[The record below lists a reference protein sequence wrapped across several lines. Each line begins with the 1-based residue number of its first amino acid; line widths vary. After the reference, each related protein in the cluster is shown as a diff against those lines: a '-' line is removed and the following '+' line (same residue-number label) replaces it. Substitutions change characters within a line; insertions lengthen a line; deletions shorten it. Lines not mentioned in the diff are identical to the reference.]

1 MRGNKWMRFSVLSSL
16 RQSTHFNWL
25 IHSWSCNPRKT
36 AAGRRSRMWG
46 DDCTCSAHLQKG
58 HVDEIS
64 SDTFTQ
70 NASKHQVP
78 LGVLNFVWWCHM
90 ITARGLEWLFCD
102 SSTLPLA
109 VTFWVV
115 SALKAPTNTWDQLR
129 QQAGNCW
136 PLPKPVFRS
145 SIYSGG
151 SSGSQ
156 DSPEAY
162 NIIYTANAINAHVDH
177 CYMGSFPMEMCQQ
190 YGTAPSWP
198 NSKEQKWLLQWC
210 LQWHIK
216 STLTQIY
223 ERS

>member
-1 MRGNKWMRFSVLSSL
+1 MIKKTLDERLIQSQETLLEGSMDCEFDITWRYLKGFFNKNTTCNQLAKRMRGTKWMRFSVLSSL
-16 RQSTHFNWL
+16 RQSRHFNWL
-25 IHSWSCNPRKT
+25 IHSWYCNPRKT

-46 DDCTCSAHLQKG
+46 DDCTRSAHLQKG

-129 QQAGNCW
+129 QQAGNFW
-136 PLPKPVFRS
+136 PPKAGVPP
-145 SIYSGG
+145 SILVGHLGLRILLKHILYS
-151 SSGSQ
+151 
-156 DSPEAY
+156 
-162 NIIYTANAINAHVDH
+162 
-177 CYMGSFPMEMCQQ
+177 
-190 YGTAPSWP
+190 
-198 NSKEQKWLLQWC
+198 
-210 LQWHIK
+210 
-216 STLTQIY
+216 
-223 ERS
+223 